1 VNWIEALVLGVV
13 QGLTEFLPVSSSGHL
28 VLFQHLFGL
37 VEPELLFDISV
48 HVGTLLAVLVVF
60 YRDILQILDA
70 LVRLPGLVR
79 SAGGWSA
86 LFTGHPEIRLMT
98 MIVTGCIPT
107 ALLGILFAKAA
118 EQLFGTLWLVGAALL
133 VTGTFL
139 WFTRRQK
146 PVGRP
151 IGKMRLKDALI
162 IGLIQ
167 GLAIIPGISRSGATI
182 SAALYL
188 GVDRELAGRYS
199 FLLAIPAILGALVLG
214 LDSEAFH
221 TGLPMG
227 TIVLGSLT
235 AAVVGYLALV
245 VLLKIVK
252 KGQLHRFSPY
262 CWLVGIT
269 AIVISIV

>member
-1 VNWIEALVLGVV
+1 MLGVV

-48 HVGTLLAVLVVF
+48 HVGTLVAVLGVF
-60 YRDILQILDA
+60 FRDILQMLEA

-79 SAGGWSA
+79 STGGWGP
-86 LFTGHPEIRLMT
+86 LFITHPEIRLMA
-98 MIVTGCIPT
+98 MIVAGCIPT
-107 ALLGILFAKAA
+107 ALLGVLFAEVA

-139 WFTRRQK
+139 WFTKRQK
-146 PVGRP
+146 AIRRP
-151 IGKMRLKDALI
+151 IAKMRIKDALI

-188 GVDRELAGRYS
+188 GVDRELAGRFS

-221 TGLPMG
+221 ANMSVGI
-227 TIVLGSLT
+227 IVLGSLT

-245 VLLKIVK
+245 VLLKMVK
-252 KGQLHRFSPY
+252 KGQLHRFAPY
-262 CWLVGIT
+262 CWLVGGA
-269 AIVISIV
+269 AIVVSIA